1 GRFLLRRHPKYLATN
16 RNQQNNSSHFVFM
29 LSEYIRRECKYLY
42 RIGEQIRELIYY
54 EYIRG
59 NTDKKPRD
67 YETKNMYAY
76 V

>member
-1 GRFLLRRHPKYLATN
+1 MLL
-16 RNQQNNSSHFVFM
+16 NSFSCYHN
-29 LSEYIRRECKYLY
+29 IRRKCKYLY

-59 NTDKKPRD
+59 NTYKKPRD
-67 YETKNMYAY
+67 YETKIMYAY

>member
-1 GRFLLRRHPKYLATN
+1 
-16 RNQQNNSSHFVFM
+16 M

>member
-1 GRFLLRRHPKYLATN
+1 MRTLFPYIYTDYSSSCIFSSVSGKLTN
-16 RNQQNNSSHFVFM
+16 
-29 LSEYIRRECKYLY
+29 KYLY

-59 NTDKKPRD
+59 NTYKKPRD
-67 YETKNMYAY
+67 YETKIMYAY